1 MRGLKRKRM
10 MAAFP
15 EASFQDGSQTYVD
28 RKKSSSAQ
36 RPLHEAI
43 ARKGRKQCR
52 LIMHNGNWQKAE
64 QKLSLYEFK

>member
-1 MRGLKRKRM
+1 MDAIAISGIKSVGQM
-10 MAAFP
+10 P
-15 EASFQDGSQTYVD
+15 ETVTMISQF
-28 RKKSSSAQ
+28 RKKKRS
-36 RPLHEAI
+36 LHEAI